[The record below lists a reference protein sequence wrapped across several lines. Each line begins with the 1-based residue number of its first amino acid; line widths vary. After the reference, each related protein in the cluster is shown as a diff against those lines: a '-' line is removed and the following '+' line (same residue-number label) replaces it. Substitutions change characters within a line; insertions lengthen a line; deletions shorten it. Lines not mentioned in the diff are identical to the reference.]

1 MIISKL
7 LGEPPPPPGCYGPA
21 YGFQAWSKNDQ
32 SDVFHKTE
40 QLWVMY
46 FYSLPEPYFMK
57 ADQMAFEAEVR
68 NQFERMTEMLNQ
80 LLQGSNVNNNGTQ
93 ALDPPVPINNQ
104 DIIILGGF
112 YAPGDE
118 SVSNTV
124 EKFNIVEGKS
134 D

>member
-1 MIISKL
+1 
-7 LGEPPPPPGCYGPA
+7 
-21 YGFQAWSKNDQ
+21 
-32 SDVFHKTE
+32 
-40 QLWVMY
+40 MY
-46 FYSLPEPYFMK
+46 FYSLPEPYFIK
-57 ADQMAFEAEVR
+57 ADQIAFEAEAR

>member
-1 MIISKL
+1 
-7 LGEPPPPPGCYGPA
+7 
-21 YGFQAWSKNDQ
+21 
-32 SDVFHKTE
+32 
-40 QLWVMY
+40 MY
-46 FYSLPEPYFMK
+46 FYSLPEPYFIK
-57 ADQMAFEAEVR
+57 ADQIAFEAEAR

-80 LLQGSNVNNNGTQ
+80 LLQRSNVNNNGTQ

-134 D
+134 DSAAKTESPSCIYNGEVIITGSYFSYNWYLFKQRF

>member
-1 MIISKL
+1 
-7 LGEPPPPPGCYGPA
+7 
-21 YGFQAWSKNDQ
+21 
-32 SDVFHKTE
+32 
-40 QLWVMY
+40 
-46 FYSLPEPYFMK
+46 MK

-93 ALDPPVPINNQ
+93 ALDPPVPVNNQ

-134 D
+134 TQLPKLNHPQVSSPSCIYNGEVIITSSYFSYNWYLFKKRF

>member
-1 MIISKL
+1 
-7 LGEPPPPPGCYGPA
+7 
-21 YGFQAWSKNDQ
+21 
-32 SDVFHKTE
+32 
-40 QLWVMY
+40 
-46 FYSLPEPYFMK
+46 
-57 ADQMAFEAEVR
+57 MAFEAEVR